1 MAKREKVDISDIFL
15 DGAMNAQEK
24 ASVMASPLWPIAI
37 AAYSTTER
45 KLRVA
50 GYKPEVIYFT
60 NSHGFNVMAAGY
72 AHGHYKLY
80 RPHDPICITKFDGN
94 TDGYSVSLETTNP
107 RYIVN
112 VLRKTSTHRAKGQLI
127 DDLCSADKL
136 AMQSIRSAM
145 DFSAEKINGGNR
157 FYFEHMEMDSELQS
171 HVADIVASGT
181 SWEYVKP
188 EIRAKFDTAYKKYS
202 ESKKNFDRVL
212 DRVREMFSTDKWLY
226 VPVNGGVVLG
236 VVSHHATQALVDEV
250 RREKSTSSFYSDINL
265 MPDHPPKWYRTY
277 EDVPEDIRRD
287 FEMACL
293 MLKTHAGYDGGI
305 LPPNKVVEALSSS
318 MVWEPIGATYR
329 KFYNEEPVYLIAK
342 V

>member
-50 GYKPEVIYFT
+50 GYKPETIYFT
-60 NSHGFNVMAAGY
+60 NSHGFNVMAANYTGNTY
-72 AHGHYKLY
+72 RLF
-80 RPHDPICITKFDGN
+80 RPHDPISIVKFDGS
-94 TDGYSVSLETTNP
+94 TDSYSAMLDTKNP

-112 VLRKTSTHRAKGQLI
+112 ILRKTSTHRAREWLI
-127 DDLCSADKL
+127 DSLNSADKQ
-136 AMQSIRSAM
+136 AVHSIRTAM
-145 DFSAEKINGGNR
+145 DSSAEKINGGNR
-157 FYFEHMEMDSELQS
+157 FYFEHMDMDSELQS
-171 HVADIVASGT
+171 YVAEIVASGA

-188 EIRAKFDTAYKKYS
+188 EIRAKFDTAYQKYA

-226 VPVNGGVVLG
+226 SPVNGGVVLG

-250 RREKSTSSFYSDINL
+250 RRNKSTSSFYSDINL
-265 MPDHPPKWYRTY
+265 MPEHPPKWYKTY

-293 MLKTHAGYDGGI
+293 MFKTHVGYDGGI
-305 LPPNKVVEALSSS
+305 LPPSSLREGTAALS
-318 MVWEPIGATYR
+318 WEPVGATYR